1 MAHATHNPSS
11 NKQDKARMGPNAQR
25 GSDRASAGSAQRS
38 GDGRSSQSGANLRSS
53 ANAGMGTEKIA
64 DVMTRDVRVVRPDQT
79 IKEAAVMM
87 ADCDIGSL
95 PVGED
100 DRLVGM
106 ITDRDIVLRAVAE
119 GRDAEQTSVREVMTD
134 RIQYCYEDEGIDEV
148 AQHMADLG
156 VRRLPVINR
165 DKRLVGI
172 IALSNMA
179 QCTDSDA
186 KTAFLDSVAAPH

>member
-11 NKQDKARMGPNAQR
+11 NKQDKARMGPNAGR
-25 GSDRASAGSAQRS
+25 GDHSAGSAGTARQGR
-38 GDGRSSQSGANLRSS
+38 DGQTRQSGAGMRGS
-53 ANAGMGTEKIA
+53 ATNEERIA
-64 DVMTRDVRVVRPDQT
+64 DVMTRDVRVVRPDQS

-95 PVGED
+95 PVGEN

-134 RIQYCYEDEGIDEV
+134 RIQYCYDDENVEEV

-156 VRRLPVINR
+156 VRRLPVISR
-165 DKRLVGI
+165 EKRLVGI
-172 IALSNMA
+172 IALSNMT
-179 QCTDSDA
+179 QCTDGEA